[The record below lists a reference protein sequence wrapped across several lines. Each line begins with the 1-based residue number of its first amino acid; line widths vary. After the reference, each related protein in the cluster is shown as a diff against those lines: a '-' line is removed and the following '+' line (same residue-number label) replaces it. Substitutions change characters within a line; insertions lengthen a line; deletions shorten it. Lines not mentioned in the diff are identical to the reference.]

1 MSGRDLM
8 GGNGKCTL
16 TPSFFVLAPR
26 PQITP
31 QTSSGACR
39 WERDP
44 HHHDAPCRLR
54 MNSTKKPELP
64 DFLSHTQFSL
74 PGSGCTTTVE
84 GNTPLPP
91 GCRMESNGCTAFL
104 AFLQILTWVVQS
116 SPDAPL
122 CTTTRQAVLRLQ
134 SITTE
139 TGSLTWDSR
148 SPLTF
153 FPSRLSP
160 GNTIQCAHVGI
171 EVPEV
176 WKSSRG
182 AAMLP
187 CVREDGKTRR
197 DGKLM

>member
-1 MSGRDLM
+1 
-8 GGNGKCTL
+8 
-16 TPSFFVLAPR
+16 
-26 PQITP
+26 
-31 QTSSGACR
+31 
-39 WERDP
+39 
-44 HHHDAPCRLR
+44 

-160 GNTIQCAHVGI
+160 GNTIQFAHVGI

-197 DGKLM
+197 DGKLT